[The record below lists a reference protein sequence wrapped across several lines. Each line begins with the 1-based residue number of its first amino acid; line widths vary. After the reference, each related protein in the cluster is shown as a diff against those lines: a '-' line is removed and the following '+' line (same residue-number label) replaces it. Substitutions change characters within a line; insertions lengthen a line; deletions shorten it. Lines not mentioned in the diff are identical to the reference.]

1 MKTPLLTRLA
11 LAGAMTLCASMASAG
26 ITLDGTRV
34 VFAAPAKETSVV
46 VRNQDSNDI
55 MVQSWVE
62 PDSSGSATDVPFA
75 ITPPLVRLG
84 GNKQQVLRIL
94 YQGQGL
100 PTDKESVFWLAVQEI
115 PQKAKDQNSLQI
127 AIRQRVKLFYRPANL
142 PDTAANAAKSLQWKL
157 VEQGGKTALSV
168 TNPSAY
174 HVSFS
179 GSTVKLLT
187 GKGAGTYTAAAEM
200 LAPGATRVVAI
211 KGSPSVSSGAATV
224 EFDSINDYGGLD
236 RITSKLSN

>member
-1 MKTPLLTRLA
+1 MKASLLTRIA
-11 LAGAMTLCASMASAG
+11 LTSAMTLFASIASAG

-34 VFAAPAKETSVV
+34 VFSAPAKETSVI
-46 VRNQDSNDI
+46 VRNQGSNDI
-55 MVQSWVE
+55 MIQSWVE
-62 PDSSGSATDVPFA
+62 PNNSGPTADVPFA

-84 GNKQQVLRIL
+84 DKKQQVLRIL
-94 YQGQGL
+94 YQGHGL

-115 PQKAKDQNSLQI
+115 PQKAKAENTLQI

-179 GSTVKLLT
+179 GSTVKLRN
-187 GKGAGTYTAAAEM
+187 GKGTGTATAEM

-211 KGSPSVSSGAATV
+211 KGSTDMRSGAATV

-236 RITSKLSN
+236 RVTSKLSN

>member
-1 MKTPLLTRLA
+1 MKTSLLTRLA
-11 LAGAMTLCASMASAG
+11 LASAMTLFASMASAG

-55 MVQSWVE
+55 MIQSWVE
-62 PDSSGSATDVPFA
+62 PDSSGRATDVPFA

-84 GNKQQVLRIL
+84 GNKQQTLRIF

-115 PQKAKDQNSLQI
+115 PQKTKNENALQI
-127 AIRQRVKLFYRPANL
+127 AMRQRVKLFYRPANL
-142 PDTAANAAKSLQWKL
+142 PDTAENAAKSLQWKL

-179 GSTVKLLT
+179 GGTVSLRT
-187 GKGAGTYTAAAEM
+187 GKDAGTYTAAAEM
-200 LAPGATRVVAI
+200 LAPGATRIVAI
-211 KGSPSVSSGAATV
+211 KGSPNVRSGAATV

>member
-1 MKTPLLTRLA
+1 MKASLLTRLA
-11 LAGAMTLCASMASAG
+11 LASAMTLFASMASAG

-46 VRNQDSNDI
+46 VRNQGSNDI
-55 MVQSWVE
+55 MIQSWVE
-62 PDSSGSATDVPFA
+62 PDSSGPATDVPFA

-84 GNKQQVLRIL
+84 GSKQQTLRIL

-115 PQKAKDQNSLQI
+115 PQKAKNDNTLQI

-142 PDTAANAAKSLQWKL
+142 PDNAANAAKSLQWKL

-179 GSTVKLLT
+179 GSTVTLRNGTNT
-187 GKGAGTYTAAAEM
+187 GSATAEM

-211 KGSPSVSSGAATV
+211 KGSAGARSGAATV

>member
-1 MKTPLLTRLA
+1 MKTSLLTRLA
-11 LAGAMTLCASMASAG
+11 LASVMTLFASMASAG

-46 VRNQDSNDI
+46 VRNQGSNDI

-62 PDSSGSATDVPFA
+62 PDANGPVTDVPFA

-84 GNKQQVLRIL
+84 ANKQQILRIL

-115 PQKAKDQNSLQI
+115 PQKAKNENTLQI

-142 PDTAANAAKSLQWKL
+142 PDTAANAAKSLQWRL
-157 VEQGGKTALSV
+157 VEQNGKTALSV

-179 GSTVKLLT
+179 GSTVTLRN
-187 GKGAGTYTAAAEM
+187 GKDKGTATAEM
-200 LAPGATRVVAI
+200 LAPGATRIVAI
-211 KGSPSVSSGAATV
+211 KGSTGMKSGATTV

-236 RITSKLSN
+236 RVTSKLSN

>member
-1 MKTPLLTRLA
+1 
-11 LAGAMTLCASMASAG
+11 MTLFASMASAG

-34 VFAAPAKETSVV
+34 IFAAPAKETSVV
-46 VRNQDSNDI
+46 VRNQGSNDI

-62 PDSSGSATDVPFA
+62 PDTNGPATDVPFA

-84 GNKQQVLRIL
+84 GNKQQILRIL

-115 PQKAKDQNSLQI
+115 PQKAKDENTLQI

-157 VEQGGKTALSV
+157 VEQNGKAALSV

-179 GSTVKLLT
+179 GSTVTLRN
-187 GKGAGTYTAAAEM
+187 GKDKGTATAEM
-200 LAPGATRVVAI
+200 LAPGATRTVEI
-211 KGSPSVSSGAATV
+211 KGSAGMRSGATTV

-236 RITSKLSN
+236 RVTSKLSN

>member
-1 MKTPLLTRLA
+1 MKASLLTRLA
-11 LAGAMTLCASMASAG
+11 LASAMTLFASMASAG

-34 VFAAPAKETSVV
+34 IFSAPAKETSVV
-46 VRNQDSNDI
+46 VRNQGSNDI

-62 PDSSGSATDVPFA
+62 PDTNGPATDVPFA

-84 GNKQQVLRIL
+84 GNKQQILRIL

-115 PQKAKDQNSLQI
+115 PQKAKDENTLQI

-157 VEQGGKTALSV
+157 VEQNGKAVLSV

-179 GSTVKLLT
+179 GSTVTLRN
-187 GKGAGTYTAAAEM
+187 GKDKGTATAEM
-200 LAPGATRVVAI
+200 LAPGATRTVEI
-211 KGSPSVSSGAATV
+211 KGSAGVRSGTTTV

-236 RITSKLSN
+236 RVTSKLSN

>member
-1 MKTPLLTRLA
+1 MKTSLLTRLA
-11 LAGAMTLCASMASAG
+11 LASAMTLCASMASAG

-46 VRNQDSNDI
+46 VRNQGSNDI

-62 PDSSGSATDVPFA
+62 PDSSGPATDVPFA

-84 GNKQQVLRIL
+84 GSKQQILRIL

-168 TNPSAY
+168 NNPSAY

-179 GSTVKLLT
+179 GSAVKLRT
-187 GKGAGTYTAAAEM
+187 GKDAGTYTAAAEM

-211 KGSPSVSSGAATV
+211 KGSPSVSSRAATV

>member
-1 MKTPLLTRLA
+1 MQAPLLTRIA
-11 LAGAMTLCASMASAG
+11 LAGAMTLFASLASAG
-26 ITLDGTRV
+26 ITLDATRV
-34 VFAAPAKETSVV
+34 VFSAPAKETSVV
-46 VRNQDSNDI
+46 VRNQGANDI

-62 PDSSGSATDVPFA
+62 PDGNGPNTEVPFA
-75 ITPPLVRLG
+75 ITPPLVRLAG
-84 GNKQQVLRIL
+84 QKQQVLRIL

-115 PQKAKDQNSLQI
+115 PQKAKGENALQI
-127 AIRQRVKLFYRPANL
+127 AIRQRVKLFYRPAGL
-142 PDTAANAAKSLQWKL
+142 PDTAANAAKNLQWKL

-168 TNPSAY
+168 TNPSAF

-211 KGSPSVSSGAATV
+211 KGSPSVNSGATV

-236 RITSKLSN
+236 HITSKLSN

>member
-1 MKTPLLTRLA
+1 
-11 LAGAMTLCASMASAG
+11 MTLFASMASAG

-34 VFAAPAKETSVV
+34 IFAAPAKETSVV
-46 VRNQDSNDI
+46 VRNQGSNDI

-62 PDSSGSATDVPFA
+62 PDTNGPATDVPFA

-84 GNKQQVLRIL
+84 GNKQQILRIL

-115 PQKAKDQNSLQI
+115 PQKAKDENTLQI

-157 VEQGGKTALSV
+157 VEQNGKAALSV
-168 TNPSAY
+168 TNPSVY

-179 GSTVKLLT
+179 GSTVTLRN
-187 GKGAGTYTAAAEM
+187 GKDKGTATAEM
-200 LAPGATRVVAI
+200 LAPGATRTVEI
-211 KGSPSVSSGAATV
+211 KGSAGVRSGATTV

-236 RITSKLSN
+236 RVTSKLSN

>member
-1 MKTPLLTRLA
+1 
-11 LAGAMTLCASMASAG
+11 MTLFASMASAG

-46 VRNQDSNDI
+46 VRNQGSNDI

-62 PDSSGSATDVPFA
+62 PDTNGPVTDVPFA

-115 PQKAKDQNSLQI
+115 PQKAKDENTLQI

-157 VEQGGKTALSV
+157 VEQNGKTMLSV
-168 TNPSAY
+168 SNPSAY

-179 GSTVKLLT
+179 GSTVTLRNGKDT
-187 GKGAGTYTAAAEM
+187 GTATAEM
-200 LAPGATRVVAI
+200 LAPGATRTVAI
-211 KGSPSVSSGAATV
+211 KGSTGMRAGTTTV

-236 RITSKLSN
+236 RVTSKLSN

>member
-1 MKTPLLTRLA
+1 
-11 LAGAMTLCASMASAG
+11 MTLFASMASAG

-34 VFAAPAKETSVV
+34 IFAAPAKETSVV
-46 VRNQDSNDI
+46 VRNQGSNDI

-62 PDSSGSATDVPFA
+62 PDTNGPATDVPFA

-84 GNKQQVLRIL
+84 GNKQQILRIL

-115 PQKAKDQNSLQI
+115 PQKAKDENTLQI

-157 VEQGGKTALSV
+157 VEQNGKAALSV

-179 GSTVKLLT
+179 GSTVTLRN
-187 GKGAGTYTAAAEM
+187 GKDKGTATAEM
-200 LAPGATRVVAI
+200 LAPGATRTVEI
-211 KGSPSVSSGAATV
+211 KGSAGVRSGATTV

-236 RITSKLSN
+236 RVTSKLSN

>member
-1 MKTPLLTRLA
+1 
-11 LAGAMTLCASMASAG
+11 MTLFASMASAG

-46 VRNQDSNDI
+46 VRNQGSNDI

-62 PDSSGSATDVPFA
+62 PDSSGPATDVPFA

-84 GNKQQVLRIL
+84 GNKQQTLRIL

-115 PQKAKDQNSLQI
+115 PQKAKDQNTLQI
-127 AIRQRVKLFYRPANL
+127 AIRQRIKLFYRPANL
-142 PDTAANAAKSLQWKL
+142 PDTAANAAKNLQWKL

-179 GSTVKLLT
+179 GSTVKLRNGADT
-187 GKGAGTYTAAAEM
+187 GSATAEM

-211 KGSPSVSSGAATV
+211 KGSAGVRSGAATV

>member
-1 MKTPLLTRLA
+1 
-11 LAGAMTLCASMASAG
+11 MTLFASMASAG

-34 VFAAPAKETSVV
+34 IFAAPAKETSVV
-46 VRNQDSNDI
+46 VRNQGSNDI

-62 PDSSGSATDVPFA
+62 PDTNGPATDVPFA

-84 GNKQQVLRIL
+84 GNKQQILRIL

-115 PQKAKDQNSLQI
+115 PQKAKDENTLQI

-157 VEQGGKTALSV
+157 VEQNGKAALSV
-168 TNPSAY
+168 TNPSVY

-179 GSTVKLLT
+179 GSTVTLRN
-187 GKGAGTYTAAAEM
+187 GKDKGTATAEM
-200 LAPGATRVVAI
+200 LAPGATRTVEI
-211 KGSPSVSSGAATV
+211 KGSAGMRSGATTV

-236 RITSKLSN
+236 RVTSKLSN

>member
-1 MKTPLLTRLA
+1 MKASSLTRTVFA
-11 LAGAMTLCASMASAG
+11 SAMMLFASMASAG

-34 VFAAPAKETSVV
+34 VFAAPAKETSVI
-46 VRNQDSNDI
+46 VRNQGSNDI

-62 PDSSGSATDVPFA
+62 PNSNGADADVPFA

-84 GNKQQVLRIL
+84 GKKQQVLRIL
-94 YQGQGL
+94 YLGQGL
-100 PTDKESVFWLAVQEI
+100 PTNKESVFWLAVQEI
-115 PQKAKDQNSLQI
+115 PQKAKNENALQI

-142 PDTAANAAKSLQWKL
+142 PDIAANAAKSLQWKL

-179 GSTVKLLT
+179 GSTVKLRT
-187 GKGAGTYTAAAEM
+187 GKDTAPYTAAMEM
-200 LAPGATRVVAI
+200 LAPGATRVAVL
-211 KGSPSVSSGAATV
+211 KGAPGVRSGAGLV

-236 RITSKLSN
+236 RVTSKLSN

>member
-1 MKTPLLTRLA
+1 MKPSLLIRIA
-11 LAGAMTLCASMASAG
+11 LASTVMLSASMANAG

-46 VRNQDSNDI
+46 VRNQGSDDI

-62 PDSSGSATDVPFA
+62 PDRNGPSADVPFVV
-75 ITPPLVRLG
+75 TPPLVRLG
-84 GNKQQVLRIL
+84 GEKQQTLRIL

-100 PTDKESVFWLAVQEI
+100 PTDKESVLWLAVQEI
-115 PQKAKDQNSLQI
+115 PQKSKIENALQI
-127 AIRQRVKLFYRPANL
+127 AIRQRVKLFYRPVNL

-174 HVSFS
+174 HVSFA
-179 GSTVKLLT
+179 GNTVELRT
-187 GKGAGTYTAAAEM
+187 GKGADTHIAAAEM

-211 KGSPSVSSGAATV
+211 KGSPSVNSGATV
-224 EFDSINDYGGLD
+224 EFNSINDYGGLD
-236 RITSKLSN
+236 PITSKLSN

>member
-1 MKTPLLTRLA
+1 MKTSLLARIA
-11 LAGAMTLCASMASAG
+11 IASAMTLSASMASAG

-34 VFAAPAKETSVV
+34 IFAAPAKETSVL
-46 VRNQDSNDI
+46 VRNQGSNDI
-55 MVQSWVE
+55 MIQSWVE
-62 PDSSGSATDVPFA
+62 PDRNGANTDVPFA

-115 PQKAKDQNSLQI
+115 PQKAKTENTLQI

-157 VEQGGKTALSV
+157 VEQGGKAALSV
-168 TNPSAY
+168 TNPSAF
-174 HVSFS
+174 HVTLAGGSVTLRS
-179 GSTVKLLT
+179 GKD
-187 GKGAGTYTAAAEM
+187 AGTATVEM
-200 LAPGATRVVAI
+200 LAPGATRTVAI
-211 KGSPSVSSGAATV
+211 KGSTGMRSGATTV

-236 RITSKLSN
+236 RVTSKLSN

>member
-1 MKTPLLTRLA
+1 MKASLLTRLA
-11 LAGAMTLCASMASAG
+11 LTSAMTLFASMASAG

-46 VRNQDSNDI
+46 VRNQGSNDI

-62 PDSSGSATDVPFA
+62 PDSSGPATDVPFA

-84 GNKQQVLRIL
+84 GSKQQTLRIL

-115 PQKAKDQNSLQI
+115 PQKAKDQNTLQI
-127 AIRQRVKLFYRPANL
+127 AIRQRIKLFYRPANL
-142 PDTAANAAKSLQWKL
+142 PDTAANAAKNLQWKL

-179 GSTVKLLT
+179 GSTVKLRNGADT
-187 GKGAGTYTAAAEM
+187 GSATAEM

-211 KGSPSVSSGAATV
+211 KGSAGVRSGAATV

>member
-1 MKTPLLTRLA
+1 
-11 LAGAMTLCASMASAG
+11 MTLFASMASAG

-46 VRNQDSNDI
+46 VRNQGSNDI

-62 PDSSGSATDVPFA
+62 PDTNGPVTDVPFA

-115 PQKAKDQNSLQI
+115 PQKAKNENTLQI

-157 VEQGGKTALSV
+157 VEQNGKTMLSV
-168 TNPSAY
+168 SNPSAY

-179 GSTVKLLT
+179 GSTVTLRNGKDT
-187 GKGAGTYTAAAEM
+187 GTAPAEM
-200 LAPGATRVVAI
+200 LAPGATRIVAI
-211 KGSPSVSSGAATV
+211 KGSTGMRAGTTTV

-236 RITSKLSN
+236 RVTSKLSN

>member
-1 MKTPLLTRLA
+1 MKTSLLTRLA
-11 LAGAMTLCASMASAG
+11 LTSAMTLFASMANAG

-34 VFAAPAKETSVV
+34 VFAAPAKETSVI
-46 VRNQDSNDI
+46 VRNQGSDDI

-62 PDSSGSATDVPFA
+62 PDRNGPSAEVPFVV
-75 ITPPLVRLG
+75 TPPLVRLG
-84 GNKQQVLRIL
+84 GNKQQTLRIL

-100 PTDKESVFWLAVQEI
+100 PTDKESVLWLAVQEI
-115 PQKAKDQNSLQI
+115 PQKAKDQNTLQI
-127 AIRQRVKLFYRPANL
+127 AIRQRIKLFYRPANL
-142 PDTAANAAKSLQWKL
+142 PDTSANAAKNLQWKL

-179 GSTVKLLT
+179 GSTVKLRNGADT
-187 GKGAGTYTAAAEM
+187 GSATAEM

-211 KGSPSVSSGAATV
+211 KGSAGVRSGAATV

>member
-1 MKTPLLTRLA
+1 MKASLLTRIA
-11 LAGAMTLCASMASAG
+11 LASAMTLFASMASAG

-34 VFAAPAKETSVV
+34 VFAAPAKETSVI
-46 VRNQDSNDI
+46 VRNQGSNDI

-62 PDSSGSATDVPFA
+62 PDSKGATSDVPFA

-84 GNKQQVLRIL
+84 GNKQQILRIL

-115 PQKAKDQNSLQI
+115 PQKAKNENTLQI

-142 PDTAANAAKSLQWKL
+142 PDTAANAAKSLQWKF

-179 GSTVKLLT
+179 GSAVKLRT
-187 GKGAGTYTAAAEM
+187 DKGAGTYTAAAEM

-211 KGSPSVSSGAATV
+211 NGSSGVKLGTATV

-236 RITSKLSN
+236 RVTSKLSN